1 MQQKSALLWGGLG
14 RMAEEGVAMME
25 IFHDTPTLE
34 EWDVYQLSLVV
45 LRELPEEDDTLIL
58 RLLGDGKSFRR
69 GVATL
74 MERPAEDPL
83 HQLLVRIL
91 VAFHPELGHIFEN
104 EWLLRAMHAPTAE
117 SILQD

>member
-45 LRELPEEDDTLIL
+45 LRELP
-58 RLLGDGKSFRR
+58 R
-69 GVATL
+69 G
-74 MERPAEDPL
+74 R
-83 HQLLVRIL
+83 
-91 VAFHPELGHIFEN
+91 
-104 EWLLRAMHAPTAE
+104 
-117 SILQD
+117 